1 MRNDDIEILDDF
13 SENQVSTNQEINQ
26 VSNQNQN
33 LESNTMFEQNQSVS
47 DFEKMVNEA
56 SDIQNDNLNN
66 QIPSNDYQGQN
77 EFVNYDNNTYYNDTN
92 QYYGDNNLNNN
103 LYNYDQNIQQDP
115 NNQFYG
121 DQAYKNDFATNDY
134 NNDLVQSN
142 NNQDLTITAVY
153 PNGFAV
159 DQQEEL
165 ENTQVIKTKKKSSG
179 DLYLIIIVA
188 VLAITLVVLLIVF
201 YL

>member
-103 LYNYDQNIQQDP
+103 LYNYDQNIQPDP